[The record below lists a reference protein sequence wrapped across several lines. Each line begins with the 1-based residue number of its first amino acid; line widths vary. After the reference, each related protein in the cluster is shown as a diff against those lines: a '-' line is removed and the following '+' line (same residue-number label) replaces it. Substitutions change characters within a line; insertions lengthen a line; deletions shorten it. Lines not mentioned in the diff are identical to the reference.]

1 MNDGREDEDGSS
13 CDGTPSSR
21 SQIGLS
27 LPDGLSPE
35 TASRVEEAL
44 RYIQHIELPKYMG
57 ASVPE
62 WFYCSPRL
70 NFLLSSCT
78 MTGVNNP
85 HVNTTLLLPEGRHL
99 KLALIMRDC
108 HAALADSGVH
118 MDFAAFTRIALSLHE
133 PQNAKERFAFG
144 LFDAYIASA
153 ASTFCLTGD
162 GDPARLHERITS
174 CLEPGSFK
182 TSPSYDPVRAGDVAR
197 DIIMQTE
204 GHHVLLS
211 ALMRLHAF
219 CELAPFNI
227 GNAFIGRMVY
237 AQTLRAGG
245 MALMSYLP
253 ILEFSA
259 RWRAGEALAPAY
271 QPAMSWEESA
281 PVVRGTC
288 DITPRFEDT
297 LRFLADEAWWFSNKL
312 SRMAER
318 RRRLEELFGFDDA
331 HNERQYA
338 VLVEAYV
345 HDDAEFTF
353 EGLANAY
360 EVAYSTAHDDL
371 CALEREGF
379 LAQVRSGRRACF
391 IATEDLHHRVLNHLR
406 SCSSGRFD
414 ELFHV
419 DGELRGVPI
428 EPWSHEN
435 ALHPAVSLLDCD
447 WRVPFPQVGKERRLL
462 ITKHHHR

>member
-1 MNDGREDEDGSS
+1 MSDGREDGDDAG
-13 CDGTPSSR
+13 CGGAPSSHSR
-21 SQIGLS
+21 IGLS
-27 LPDGLSPE
+27 LPDGLSSE
-35 TASRVEEAL
+35 TARRVEEAL
-44 RYIQHIELPKYMG
+44 RYIQRIELPKYMG
-57 ASVPE
+57 TDAPE
-62 WFYCSPRL
+62 WFYCSPKL

-118 MDFAAFTRIALSLHE
+118 MDFAAFARIALSLRE
-133 PQNAKERFAFG
+133 PQDAQERFAFG
-144 LFDAYIASA
+144 LFDTYVASA
-153 ASTFCLTGD
+153 ASTFCLMGD
-162 GDPARLHERITS
+162 GDPVRLHERITS
-174 CLEPGSFK
+174 CLEPGSFRAP
-182 TSPSYDPVRAGDVAR
+182 SSYDPARAGDVAR
-197 DIIMQTE
+197 NIIVQTE

-219 CELAPFNI
+219 CKLAPFDI

-253 ILEFSA
+253 VLEFSA
-259 RWRAGEALAPAY
+259 RWHADEALAPAY
-271 QPAMSWEESA
+271 QPAIPWEESTR
-281 PVVRGTC
+281 VLHGTC
-288 DITPRFEDT
+288 DITPCFEEA
-297 LRFLADEAWWFSNKL
+297 LHFLADEAWWFSNKL

-318 RRRLEELFGFDDA
+318 RRRLEELFGFDGA
-331 HNERQYA
+331 HNERQSA

-353 EGLANAY
+353 EGLADAY
-360 EVAYSTAHDDL
+360 GVAYSTAHDDL
-371 CALEREGF
+371 CTLEREGF
-379 LAQVRSGRRACF
+379 LVQVRNGRRACF
-391 IATEDLHHRVLNHLR
+391 IATEDLRRRVLDRLY
-406 SCSSGRFD
+406 SCNPGRFD

-419 DGELRGVPI
+419 DGGLRDVPI
-428 EPWSHEN
+428 EPWSHKN
-435 ALHPAVSLLDCD
+435 ALHPAVSLLDSD

-462 ITKHHHR
+462 ITKNHHR